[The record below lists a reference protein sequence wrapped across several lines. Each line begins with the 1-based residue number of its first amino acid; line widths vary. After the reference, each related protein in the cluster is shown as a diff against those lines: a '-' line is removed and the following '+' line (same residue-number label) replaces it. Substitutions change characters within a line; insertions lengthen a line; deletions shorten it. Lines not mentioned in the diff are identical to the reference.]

1 MATLHID
8 KIIAEKVNQDDL
20 IRLLETV
27 IDEEMQR
34 PEAEM
39 NCDLIDQCVDAL
51 LEMRQDRDHLAVM
64 VPLMQDKA
72 FLHLIQRKAGN
83 TARLNGAARGALIAA
98 AILASTIS
106 VNAMVDA
113 AFDYNILEHIG
124 KAISAS
130 VLGPEIIGGEDDVDE
145 PTTVPGAT
153 DKSEPTT
160 VPERTTANANGETA
174 TRQPEQTTTAAAVTQ
189 PTTTTPTTTEREQES
204 TTKKVT
210 GDNVHHKPTQP
221 DRPEETTKAVHVIG
235 FNAQL
240 DESFKSHYIYGE
252 QLSYDGLTLTAD
264 WSDGTTKPVAL
275 KNCTYTTQVNMNRTA
290 DVTLNILYKG
300 FLVEIPI
307 TVRPNEETRESTIC
321 QTDRYDYLLC
331 KAGAYITAYRGTA
344 ARLTCD
350 TVEGNRIFAI
360 ADEVFRKHTELTT
373 VELPYVTYVGA
384 KAFAGCTALKVLEL
398 PDTVTNLGDHVF
410 ENCTALASVLLSG
423 GLTALPTY
431 AFRNCTALTGVVVP
445 NSVATFNP
453 GAFADCKALKEVYI
467 GSQSTRYVQLGTN
480 RTHVFARCP
489 ALTVYTM
496 AGSDAAVYAKTRN
509 IPTELYTDAD
519 AFADLCAMKRDIY
532 AGYLGFCTD
541 GHGDIQWLTVYAAD
555 CTHDGYAIGV
565 CEYCSAIL
573 EERHTTA
580 TGHNYVVSETPAAD
594 GRDGVRITTCQ
605 NCGDSSYTV
614 LPGSG
619 TAVEETHTV
628 TGTVVL
634 AADRAA
640 TKGTHAAIGADI
652 LLNGYTLATTDEK
665 GNFSLQLKSG
675 TYALTVRYA
684 YGFSRTLYVVV
695 SDRDLQCG
703 SVPVIGCDWNKD
715 GKIDDQDYY
724 MFKLIFGT
732 HQGQAGYLSYVD
744 MNHDGMINTRDMI
757 FVERCMGL
765 QAGSFAY
772 TPLVIR

>member
-98 AILASTIS
+98 AILAFTIS

-130 VLGPEIIGGEDDVDE
+130 VLGPEIIGGEDDVDG

-384 KAFAGCTALKVLEL
+384 KAFAGCTALTQAEL
-398 PDTVTNLGDHVF
+398 PSVVQVG
-410 ENCTALASVLLSG
+410 ENAFAGCTALEEW
-423 GLTALPTY
+423 TAGENL
-431 AFRNCTALTGVVVP
+431 
-445 NSVATFNP
+445 AT
-453 GAFADCKALKEVYI
+453 I
-467 GSQSTRYVQLGTN
+467 GSRALAQSALRTLSLGSK
-480 RTHVFARCP
+480 V
-489 ALTVYTM
+489 
-496 AGSDAAVYAKTRN
+496 
-509 IPTELYTDAD
+509 
-519 AFADLCAMKRDIY
+519 
-532 AGYLGFCTD
+532 
-541 GHGDIQWLTVYAAD
+541 
-555 CTHDGYAIGV
+555 
-565 CEYCSAIL
+565 
-573 EERHTTA
+573 
-580 TGHNYVVSETPAAD
+580 
-594 GRDGVRITTCQ
+594 
-605 NCGDSSYTV
+605 
-614 LPGSG
+614 
-619 TAVEETHTV
+619 TAVPEGLCYDCNLLELVDLEGRVTEIGAWAFEGCEALQTV
-628 TGTVVL
+628 TGTENLKTVGDYAFSDCQAVTFAFPAQLEVVGENAFYFCRQL
-634 AADRAA
+634 Q
-640 TKGTHAAIGADI
+640 IGALPQSI
-652 LLNGYTLATTDEK
+652 KSIGKRAFAYCPGLTEVRLPAGIAVVPEEAFRATNAKTIVLPE
-665 GNFSLQLKSG
+665 G
-675 TYALTVRYA
+675 
-684 YGFSRTLYVVV
+684 
-695 SDRDLQCG
+695 
-703 SVPVIGCDWNKD
+703 
-715 GKIDDQDYY
+715 
-724 MFKLIFGT
+724 
-732 HQGQAGYLSYVD
+732 
-744 MNHDGMINTRDMI
+744 
-757 FVERCMGL
+757 VERIEARAFESCKATAITVPGTVKYIGKRALYSVLLRDVNFNCLSPVMEDQVLYSSKRLVVQCYLGT
-765 QAGSFAY
+765 
-772 TPLVIR
+772 TPYQYAKANQIKVELKQDLPEVIPGTDD

>member
-384 KAFAGCTALKVLEL
+384 KAFAGCTALTQAEL
-398 PDTVTNLGDHVF
+398 PSVVQVG
-410 ENCTALASVLLSG
+410 ENAFAGCTALEEW
-423 GLTALPTY
+423 TAGENL
-431 AFRNCTALTGVVVP
+431 
-445 NSVATFNP
+445 AT
-453 GAFADCKALKEVYI
+453 I
-467 GSQSTRYVQLGTN
+467 GSRALAQSALRTLSLGSK
-480 RTHVFARCP
+480 V
-489 ALTVYTM
+489 
-496 AGSDAAVYAKTRN
+496 
-509 IPTELYTDAD
+509 
-519 AFADLCAMKRDIY
+519 
-532 AGYLGFCTD
+532 
-541 GHGDIQWLTVYAAD
+541 
-555 CTHDGYAIGV
+555 
-565 CEYCSAIL
+565 
-573 EERHTTA
+573 
-580 TGHNYVVSETPAAD
+580 
-594 GRDGVRITTCQ
+594 
-605 NCGDSSYTV
+605 
-614 LPGSG
+614 
-619 TAVEETHTV
+619 TAVLEGLCYDCNLLELVDLEGRVTEIGAWAFEGCEALQTV
-628 TGTVVL
+628 TGTENLKTVGDYAFSDCQAVTFAFPAQLEVVGENAFYFCRQL
-634 AADRAA
+634 Q
-640 TKGTHAAIGADI
+640 IGALPQSI
-652 LLNGYTLATTDEK
+652 KSIGKRAFAYCPGLTEVRLPAGIAVVPEEAFRATNAKTIVLPE
-665 GNFSLQLKSG
+665 G
-675 TYALTVRYA
+675 
-684 YGFSRTLYVVV
+684 
-695 SDRDLQCG
+695 
-703 SVPVIGCDWNKD
+703 
-715 GKIDDQDYY
+715 
-724 MFKLIFGT
+724 
-732 HQGQAGYLSYVD
+732 
-744 MNHDGMINTRDMI
+744 
-757 FVERCMGL
+757 VERIEARAFESCKATAITVPGTVKYIGKRALYSVLLRDVNFNCLSPVMEDQVLYSSKRLVVQCYLGT
-765 QAGSFAY
+765 
-772 TPLVIR
+772 TPYQYAKANQIKVELKQDLPEVIPGTDD

>member
-51 LEMRQDRDHLAVM
+51 LEIRQDQDHLAVM

-221 DRPEETTKAVHVIG
+221 DRPEETTKAVRVIG
-235 FNAQL
+235 LNAQL
-240 DESFKSHYIYGE
+240 GESFKSHYIYGE

-344 ARLTCD
+344 KELICNVVD
-350 TVEGNRIFAI
+350 GNRIFAI

-384 KAFAGCTALKVLEL
+384 KAFAGCTALEEW
-398 PDTVTNLGDHVF
+398 TAGENLTTIGSR
-410 ENCTALASVLLSG
+410 ALAQSALRTLS
-423 GLTALPTY
+423 L
-431 AFRNCTALTGVVVP
+431 
-445 NSVATFNP
+445 
-453 GAFADCKALKEVYI
+453 
-467 GSQSTRYVQLGTN
+467 GSKV
-480 RTHVFARCP
+480 
-489 ALTVYTM
+489 
-496 AGSDAAVYAKTRN
+496 
-509 IPTELYTDAD
+509 
-519 AFADLCAMKRDIY
+519 
-532 AGYLGFCTD
+532 
-541 GHGDIQWLTVYAAD
+541 
-555 CTHDGYAIGV
+555 
-565 CEYCSAIL
+565 
-573 EERHTTA
+573 
-580 TGHNYVVSETPAAD
+580 
-594 GRDGVRITTCQ
+594 
-605 NCGDSSYTV
+605 
-614 LPGSG
+614 
-619 TAVEETHTV
+619 TAVPEGLCYDCNLLERVDLEGRVTEIGAWAFEGCEALQTV
-628 TGTVVL
+628 TGTENLKTVGDYAFSDCRQVEFNFPVQL
-634 AADRAA
+634 EAAGENAFYFCRQLQ
-640 TKGTHAAIGADI
+640 IGALPQSI
-652 LLNGYTLATTDEK
+652 
-665 GNFSLQLKSG
+665 KSIG
-675 TYALTVRYA
+675 KRTYAYCPGLTEVRLPA
-684 YGFSRTLYVVV
+684 GIAVVPEEAFRATNAKTIV
-695 SDRDLQCG
+695 LPEG
-703 SVPVIGCDWNKD
+703 
-715 GKIDDQDYY
+715 
-724 MFKLIFGT
+724 
-732 HQGQAGYLSYVD
+732 
-744 MNHDGMINTRDMI
+744 
-757 FVERCMGL
+757 VERIEAGAFESCKATAITVPGTVKYIGK
-765 QAGSFAY
+765 QALYSVLLRDVNFNCLSPVMEDQVLYGSKRLVVQCY
-772 TPLVIR
+772 LGTTPYQYAKANQIKVELKQDLPEVIPGTDD

>member
-153 DKSEPTT
+153 EKSQSTT

-204 TTKKVT
+204 TTKKEPTTKKVT

-221 DRPEETTKAVHVIG
+221 DRPEETTKAVHVIE

-240 DESFKSHYIYGE
+240 GESFKSHYIYGE
-252 QLSYDGLTLTAD
+252 QLSYDDLTLTAD

-290 DVTLNILYKG
+290 DVTLHILYKG

-331 KAGAYITAYRGTA
+331 KAGAYITAYRGAA

-360 ADEVFRKHTELTT
+360 ADSVFQKHTEL
-373 VELPYVTYVGA
+373 ESLILPYVTLVGDNA
-384 KAFAGCTALKVLEL
+384 FSGCTALTTADLPSVVQVGENAFAGCTALEEW
-398 PDTVTNLGDHVF
+398 TAGENLASIGSRALAQ
-410 ENCTALASVLLSG
+410 TALRTLS
-423 GLTALPTY
+423 L
-431 AFRNCTALTGVVVP
+431 
-445 NSVATFNP
+445 
-453 GAFADCKALKEVYI
+453 
-467 GSQSTRYVQLGTN
+467 GSKV
-480 RTHVFARCP
+480 
-489 ALTVYTM
+489 
-496 AGSDAAVYAKTRN
+496 
-509 IPTELYTDAD
+509 
-519 AFADLCAMKRDIY
+519 
-532 AGYLGFCTD
+532 
-541 GHGDIQWLTVYAAD
+541 
-555 CTHDGYAIGV
+555 
-565 CEYCSAIL
+565 
-573 EERHTTA
+573 
-580 TGHNYVVSETPAAD
+580 
-594 GRDGVRITTCQ
+594 
-605 NCGDSSYTV
+605 
-614 LPGSG
+614 
-619 TAVEETHTV
+619 TAVPE
-628 TGTVVL
+628 GL
-634 AADRAA
+634 CYD
-640 TKGTHAAIGADI
+640 
-652 LLNGYTLATTDEK
+652 L
-665 GNFSLQLKSG
+665 SL
-675 TYALTVRYA
+675 
-684 YGFSRTLYVVV
+684 
-695 SDRDLQCG
+695 
-703 SVPVIGCDWNKD
+703 IH
-715 GKIDDQDYY
+715 I
-724 MFKLIFGT
+724 
-732 HQGQAGYLSYVD
+732 
-744 MNHDGMINTRDMI
+744 
-757 FVERCMGL
+757 
-765 QAGSFAY
+765 
-772 TPLVIR
+772 

>member
-51 LEMRQDRDHLAVM
+51 LEMRQDRDHLVVM

-145 PTTVPGAT
+145 PTTVPVT
-153 DKSEPTT
+153 TQKSESTT
-160 VPERTTANANGETA
+160 VPERTTANGETA

-240 DESFKSHYIYGE
+240 GESFKSHYIYGE

-290 DVTLNILYKG
+290 DVALHILYKG

-307 TVRPNEETRESTIC
+307 TVRPNEETRVSTIC
-321 QTDRYDYLLC
+321 HSERYDYLLC
-331 KAGAYITAYRGTA
+331 KAGAYVTAYRGTA
-344 ARLTCD
+344 KELICNVVD
-350 TVEGNRIFAI
+350 GNRIFDI

-384 KAFAGCTALKVLEL
+384 KAFAGCTALTTADL
-398 PDTVTNLGDHVF
+398 PSVVQVG
-410 ENCTALASVLLSG
+410 ENAFAGCTALEEW
-423 GLTALPTY
+423 TAGENL
-431 AFRNCTALTGVVVP
+431 
-445 NSVATFNP
+445 AT
-453 GAFADCKALKEVYI
+453 I
-467 GSQSTRYVQLGTN
+467 GSRALAQSALRTLSLGSK
-480 RTHVFARCP
+480 V
-489 ALTVYTM
+489 
-496 AGSDAAVYAKTRN
+496 
-509 IPTELYTDAD
+509 
-519 AFADLCAMKRDIY
+519 
-532 AGYLGFCTD
+532 
-541 GHGDIQWLTVYAAD
+541 
-555 CTHDGYAIGV
+555 
-565 CEYCSAIL
+565 
-573 EERHTTA
+573 
-580 TGHNYVVSETPAAD
+580 
-594 GRDGVRITTCQ
+594 
-605 NCGDSSYTV
+605 
-614 LPGSG
+614 
-619 TAVEETHTV
+619 TAVPEGLCYDCNLLERIDLEGRVTEIGSWAFEGCGRLKTV
-628 TGTVVL
+628 TGTEHLRRVGDYAFSDCQAVTFAFPAQLEVVGENAFYFCRQL
-634 AADRAA
+634 Q
-640 TKGTHAAIGADI
+640 IGALPQSI
-652 LLNGYTLATTDEK
+652 KSIGKRAFAYCPGLTEVRLPAGIAVVPEEAFRATNAKTIVLPE
-665 GNFSLQLKSG
+665 G
-675 TYALTVRYA
+675 
-684 YGFSRTLYVVV
+684 
-695 SDRDLQCG
+695 
-703 SVPVIGCDWNKD
+703 
-715 GKIDDQDYY
+715 
-724 MFKLIFGT
+724 
-732 HQGQAGYLSYVD
+732 
-744 MNHDGMINTRDMI
+744 
-757 FVERCMGL
+757 VERIEARAFESCKATVITVPGTVKYIGK
-765 QAGSFAY
+765 QALYSVLLRDVNFNCLSPVMEDQVLYSSKRLVVQCYLGT
-772 TPLVIR
+772 TPYQYAKANQIKVELKQDLPEVIPGTDD

>member
-373 VELPYVTYVGA
+373 VELPYVTYVRA
-384 KAFAGCTALKVLEL
+384 KAFAGCTALTQAEL
-398 PDTVTNLGDHVF
+398 PSVVQVG
-410 ENCTALASVLLSG
+410 ENAFAGCTALEEW
-423 GLTALPTY
+423 TAGENL
-431 AFRNCTALTGVVVP
+431 
-445 NSVATFNP
+445 AT
-453 GAFADCKALKEVYI
+453 I
-467 GSQSTRYVQLGTN
+467 GSRALAQSALRTLSLGSK
-480 RTHVFARCP
+480 V
-489 ALTVYTM
+489 
-496 AGSDAAVYAKTRN
+496 
-509 IPTELYTDAD
+509 
-519 AFADLCAMKRDIY
+519 
-532 AGYLGFCTD
+532 
-541 GHGDIQWLTVYAAD
+541 
-555 CTHDGYAIGV
+555 
-565 CEYCSAIL
+565 
-573 EERHTTA
+573 
-580 TGHNYVVSETPAAD
+580 
-594 GRDGVRITTCQ
+594 
-605 NCGDSSYTV
+605 
-614 LPGSG
+614 
-619 TAVEETHTV
+619 TAVPEGLCYDCNLLELVDLEGRVTEIGAWAFEGCEALQTV
-628 TGTVVL
+628 TGTENLKTVGDYAFSDCQAVTFAFPAQLEVVGENAFYFCRQL
-634 AADRAA
+634 Q
-640 TKGTHAAIGADI
+640 IGALPQSI
-652 LLNGYTLATTDEK
+652 KSIGKRAFAYCPGLTEVRLPAGIAVVPEEAFRATNAKTIVLPE
-665 GNFSLQLKSG
+665 G
-675 TYALTVRYA
+675 
-684 YGFSRTLYVVV
+684 
-695 SDRDLQCG
+695 
-703 SVPVIGCDWNKD
+703 
-715 GKIDDQDYY
+715 
-724 MFKLIFGT
+724 
-732 HQGQAGYLSYVD
+732 
-744 MNHDGMINTRDMI
+744 
-757 FVERCMGL
+757 VERIEARAFESCKATAITVPGTVKYIGKRALYSVLLRDVNFNCLSPVMEDQVLYSSKRLVVQCYLGT
-765 QAGSFAY
+765 
-772 TPLVIR
+772 TPYQYAKANQIKVELKQDLPEVIPGTDD

>member
-51 LEMRQDRDHLAVM
+51 LEMRQDRDHLAVL

-145 PTTVPGAT
+145 PTTVPGT
-153 DKSEPTT
+153 TEKSQPTT
-160 VPERTTANANGETA
+160 APERTTANGETA

-189 PTTTTPTTTEREQES
+189 PTATTPTTTEREQES
-204 TTKKVT
+204 TTKKEPTTKKVT

-221 DRPEETTKAVHVIG
+221 DRPEETTKAVRVIG

-240 DESFKSHYIYGE
+240 GESFKSHYIYGE

-344 ARLTCD
+344 KELICNVVD
-350 TVEGNRIFAI
+350 GNRIFAI

-384 KAFAGCTALKVLEL
+384 KAFAGCTALEEW
-398 PDTVTNLGDHVF
+398 TAGENLATIGSRALAQ
-410 ENCTALASVLLSG
+410 TALRTLS
-423 GLTALPTY
+423 L
-431 AFRNCTALTGVVVP
+431 
-445 NSVATFNP
+445 
-453 GAFADCKALKEVYI
+453 
-467 GSQSTRYVQLGTN
+467 GSKV
-480 RTHVFARCP
+480 
-489 ALTVYTM
+489 
-496 AGSDAAVYAKTRN
+496 
-509 IPTELYTDAD
+509 
-519 AFADLCAMKRDIY
+519 
-532 AGYLGFCTD
+532 
-541 GHGDIQWLTVYAAD
+541 
-555 CTHDGYAIGV
+555 
-565 CEYCSAIL
+565 
-573 EERHTTA
+573 
-580 TGHNYVVSETPAAD
+580 
-594 GRDGVRITTCQ
+594 
-605 NCGDSSYTV
+605 
-614 LPGSG
+614 
-619 TAVEETHTV
+619 TAVPEGLCYDCNLLERVDLEGRVTEIGAWAFEGCEALQTV
-628 TGTVVL
+628 TGTENLKTVGDYAFSDCRQVEFNFPVQL
-634 AADRAA
+634 EAAGENAFYFCRQL
-640 TKGTHAAIGADI
+640 KIGALPRTI
-652 LLNGYTLATTDEK
+652 HSIGKRAFAYCPGLTEVRLPAGIAVVPEEAFRATDAKTIVLPE
-665 GNFSLQLKSG
+665 G
-675 TYALTVRYA
+675 
-684 YGFSRTLYVVV
+684 
-695 SDRDLQCG
+695 
-703 SVPVIGCDWNKD
+703 
-715 GKIDDQDYY
+715 
-724 MFKLIFGT
+724 
-732 HQGQAGYLSYVD
+732 
-744 MNHDGMINTRDMI
+744 
-757 FVERCMGL
+757 VERIEARAFESCKATAVTVPGTVKYIGK
-765 QAGSFAY
+765 QALYGVLLRDVNFNCLSPVMEDQVLYGSKRLVVRCY
-772 TPLVIR
+772 LGTTPYQYAKANQIKVELKQDLPEVIPGTDD

>member
-51 LEMRQDRDHLAVM
+51 LEMRQDRDHLPVM

-153 DKSEPTT
+153 EKSQSTT

-174 TRQPEQTTTAAAVTQ
+174 TRQPEQTT
-189 PTTTTPTTTEREQES
+189 
-204 TTKKVT
+204 
-210 GDNVHHKPTQP
+210 
-221 DRPEETTKAVHVIG
+221 
-235 FNAQL
+235 
-240 DESFKSHYIYGE
+240 
-252 QLSYDGLTLTAD
+252 
-264 WSDGTTKPVAL
+264 KPVAL

-290 DVTLNILYKG
+290 DVALHILYKG

-344 ARLTCD
+344 KELICNVVD
-350 TVEGNRIFAI
+350 GNRIFAI

-384 KAFAGCTALKVLEL
+384 KAFAGCTALTQAEL
-398 PDTVTNLGDHVF
+398 PKLQQLG
-410 ENCTALASVLLSG
+410 EE
-423 GLTALPTY
+423 
-431 AFRNCTALTGVVVP
+431 
-445 NSVATFNP
+445 
-453 GAFADCKALKEVYI
+453 AFAGCKALAEAETGDSLTHI
-467 GSQSTRYVQLGTN
+467 GR
-480 RTHVFARCP
+480 R
-489 ALTVYTM
+489 
-496 AGSDAAVYAKTRN
+496 
-509 IPTELYTDAD
+509 
-519 AFADLCAMKRDIY
+519 AFAETALQRLRLGKGVTVIPEGLCN
-532 AGYLGFCTD
+532 
-541 GHGDIQWLTVYAAD
+541 D
-555 CTHDGYAIGV
+555 CTHLESVRLQGQVTEIGSWAFEG
-565 CEYCSAIL
+565 C
-573 EERHTTA
+573 
-580 TGHNYVVSETPAAD
+580 
-594 GRDGVRITTCQ
+594 GR
-605 NCGDSSYTV
+605 
-614 LPGSG
+614 LK
-619 TAVEETHTV
+619 TV
-628 TGTVVL
+628 TGTEHLRRVGDYAFSDCQAVTFAFPAQL
-634 AADRAA
+634 EVAGENAFYFCRQLQ
-640 TKGTHAAIGADI
+640 IGALPQSI
-652 LLNGYTLATTDEK
+652 KSIGKRAFAYCPGLTEVRLPAGIAVVPEEAFRATNAKTIVLPE
-665 GNFSLQLKSG
+665 G
-675 TYALTVRYA
+675 
-684 YGFSRTLYVVV
+684 
-695 SDRDLQCG
+695 
-703 SVPVIGCDWNKD
+703 
-715 GKIDDQDYY
+715 
-724 MFKLIFGT
+724 
-732 HQGQAGYLSYVD
+732 
-744 MNHDGMINTRDMI
+744 
-757 FVERCMGL
+757 VERIEAGAFESCKATAITVPGTVKYIGK
-765 QAGSFAY
+765 QALYSVLLRDVNFNCLSPVMEDQVLYGSKRLVVQCY
-772 TPLVIR
+772 LGTTPYQYAKANQIKVELKQDLPEVIPGTDD

>member
-153 DKSEPTT
+153 EKSQSTT

-174 TRQPEQTTTAAAVTQ
+174 ARQPEQTTTAAAVTQ

-240 DESFKSHYIYGE
+240 GESFKSHYIYGE

-290 DVTLNILYKG
+290 DVALHILYKG

-331 KAGAYITAYRGTA
+331 KAGACITAYRGTA
-344 ARLTCD
+344 KELICNVVD
-350 TVEGNRIFAI
+350 GNRIFAI

-384 KAFAGCTALKVLEL
+384 KAFAGCTALTQAEL
-398 PDTVTNLGDHVF
+398 PKLQQLG
-410 ENCTALASVLLSG
+410 EE
-423 GLTALPTY
+423 
-431 AFRNCTALTGVVVP
+431 
-445 NSVATFNP
+445 
-453 GAFADCKALKEVYI
+453 AFAGCKALVEAETGDSLTHI
-467 GSQSTRYVQLGTN
+467 GRRAFAETALQRLRLGKGVTVIPEGALQRLHASGVRAVARSGDRNRQLG
-480 RTHVFARCP
+480 
-489 ALTVYTM
+489 L
-496 AGSDAAVYAKTRN
+496 
-509 IPTELYTDAD
+509 
-519 AFADLCAMKRDIY
+519 
-532 AGYLGFCTD
+532 
-541 GHGDIQWLTVYAAD
+541 
-555 CTHDGYAIGV
+555 
-565 CEYCSAIL
+565 
-573 EERHTTA
+573 
-580 TGHNYVVSETPAAD
+580 
-594 GRDGVRITTCQ
+594 
-605 NCGDSSYTV
+605 
-614 LPGSG
+614 
-619 TAVEETHTV
+619 
-628 TGTVVL
+628 
-634 AADRAA
+634 
-640 TKGTHAAIGADI
+640 
-652 LLNGYTLATTDEK
+652 
-665 GNFSLQLKSG
+665 
-675 TYALTVRYA
+675 
-684 YGFSRTLYVVV
+684 
-695 SDRDLQCG
+695 
-703 SVPVIGCDWNKD
+703 
-715 GKIDDQDYY
+715 
-724 MFKLIFGT
+724 
-732 HQGQAGYLSYVD
+732 
-744 MNHDGMINTRDMI
+744 
-757 FVERCMGL
+757 
-765 QAGSFAY
+765 
-772 TPLVIR
+772 

>member
-384 KAFAGCTALKVLEL
+384 KAFAGCTALTQAEL
-398 PDTVTNLGDHVF
+398 PSVVQVG
-410 ENCTALASVLLSG
+410 ENAFAGCTALEEW
-423 GLTALPTY
+423 TAGENL
-431 AFRNCTALTGVVVP
+431 
-445 NSVATFNP
+445 AT
-453 GAFADCKALKEVYI
+453 I
-467 GSQSTRYVQLGTN
+467 GSRALAQSALRTLSLGSK
-480 RTHVFARCP
+480 V
-489 ALTVYTM
+489 
-496 AGSDAAVYAKTRN
+496 
-509 IPTELYTDAD
+509 
-519 AFADLCAMKRDIY
+519 
-532 AGYLGFCTD
+532 
-541 GHGDIQWLTVYAAD
+541 
-555 CTHDGYAIGV
+555 
-565 CEYCSAIL
+565 
-573 EERHTTA
+573 
-580 TGHNYVVSETPAAD
+580 
-594 GRDGVRITTCQ
+594 
-605 NCGDSSYTV
+605 
-614 LPGSG
+614 
-619 TAVEETHTV
+619 TAVPEGLCYDCNLLELVDLEGRVTEIGAWAFEGCEALQTV
-628 TGTVVL
+628 TGTENLKTVGDYAFSDCQAVTFAFPAQLEVVGENAFYFCRQL
-634 AADRAA
+634 Q
-640 TKGTHAAIGADI
+640 IGALPQSIKSIGKRAFAYCPGLTEVRLPAGIAVVPEDAFR
-652 LLNGYTLATTDEK
+652 ATNAKTIVLPE
-665 GNFSLQLKSG
+665 G
-675 TYALTVRYA
+675 
-684 YGFSRTLYVVV
+684 
-695 SDRDLQCG
+695 
-703 SVPVIGCDWNKD
+703 
-715 GKIDDQDYY
+715 
-724 MFKLIFGT
+724 
-732 HQGQAGYLSYVD
+732 
-744 MNHDGMINTRDMI
+744 
-757 FVERCMGL
+757 VERIEARAFESCKATAITVPGTVKYIGKRALYSVLLRDVNFNCLSPVMEDQVLYSSKRLVVQCYLGT
-765 QAGSFAY
+765 
-772 TPLVIR
+772 TPYQYAKANQIKVELKQDLPEVIPGTDD

>member
-51 LEMRQDRDHLAVM
+51 LEMRQDRDQLVVM

-153 DKSEPTT
+153 EKSQSTT

-240 DESFKSHYIYGE
+240 GESFKSHYIYGE

-290 DVTLNILYKG
+290 DVALHILYKG

-360 ADEVFRKHTELTT
+360 ADSVFQKHTEL
-373 VELPYVTYVGA
+373 ESLILPYVTLVGDNA
-384 KAFAGCTALKVLEL
+384 FRGCTALTTADLPSVVQVGENAFAGCTALEEW
-398 PDTVTNLGDHVF
+398 TAGENLATIGSR
-410 ENCTALASVLLSG
+410 ALAQSALRTLS
-423 GLTALPTY
+423 L
-431 AFRNCTALTGVVVP
+431 
-445 NSVATFNP
+445 
-453 GAFADCKALKEVYI
+453 
-467 GSQSTRYVQLGTN
+467 
-480 RTHVFARCP
+480 
-489 ALTVYTM
+489 
-496 AGSDAAVYAKTRN
+496 
-509 IPTELYTDAD
+509 
-519 AFADLCAMKRDIY
+519 
-532 AGYLGFCTD
+532 
-541 GHGDIQWLTVYAAD
+541 
-555 CTHDGYAIGV
+555 
-565 CEYCSAIL
+565 
-573 EERHTTA
+573 
-580 TGHNYVVSETPAAD
+580 
-594 GRDGVRITTCQ
+594 
-605 NCGDSSYTV
+605 DSKV
-614 LPGSG
+614 
-619 TAVEETHTV
+619 TAVPEGLCYDCNLLERVDLEGRVTEIGAWAFEGCEALQTV
-628 TGTVVL
+628 TGTENLKTVGDYAFSDCRQVEFNFPVQL
-634 AADRAA
+634 EAAGENAFYFCRQLKIGALPRAVKSAPRPPAAQWSWRWWHETLLPVPRQYLRAA
-640 TKGTHAAIGADI
+640 VPLSIRGNRQKPACQRIEARAFESCKATVITVPGTVKYIGKQALYSV
-652 LLNGYTLATTDEK
+652 LLRDVNFNCLSPVMEDQVLYSSKRLVVQCYLGTTPYQYAKANQIKVE
-665 GNFSLQLKSG
+665 LKQDLPEVIPG
-675 TYALTVRYA
+675 T
-684 YGFSRTLYVVV
+684 
-695 SDRDLQCG
+695 
-703 SVPVIGCDWNKD
+703 
-715 GKIDDQDYY
+715 DD
-724 MFKLIFGT
+724 
-732 HQGQAGYLSYVD
+732 
-744 MNHDGMINTRDMI
+744 
-757 FVERCMGL
+757 
-765 QAGSFAY
+765 
-772 TPLVIR
+772 

>member
-145 PTTVPGAT
+145 PTTVPGT
-153 DKSEPTT
+153 TEKSESATA
-160 VPERTTANANGETA
+160 PERTTANGENA
-174 TRQPEQTTTAAAVTQ
+174 ARQPEQTTTAAAVTQ

-344 ARLTCD
+344 KELICNVVD
-350 TVEGNRIFAI
+350 GNRIFAI

-384 KAFAGCTALKVLEL
+384 KAFAGCTALTQAEL
-398 PDTVTNLGDHVF
+398 PSVVQVGEYAF
-410 ENCTALASVLLSG
+410 AGCTALEEW
-423 GLTALPTY
+423 TAGENL
-431 AFRNCTALTGVVVP
+431 
-445 NSVATFNP
+445 AT
-453 GAFADCKALKEVYI
+453 I
-467 GSQSTRYVQLGTN
+467 GSRALAQSALRTLSLGSK
-480 RTHVFARCP
+480 V
-489 ALTVYTM
+489 
-496 AGSDAAVYAKTRN
+496 
-509 IPTELYTDAD
+509 
-519 AFADLCAMKRDIY
+519 
-532 AGYLGFCTD
+532 
-541 GHGDIQWLTVYAAD
+541 
-555 CTHDGYAIGV
+555 
-565 CEYCSAIL
+565 
-573 EERHTTA
+573 
-580 TGHNYVVSETPAAD
+580 
-594 GRDGVRITTCQ
+594 
-605 NCGDSSYTV
+605 
-614 LPGSG
+614 
-619 TAVEETHTV
+619 TAVPEGLCYDCNLLERVDLEGRVTEIGAWAFEGCEALQTV
-628 TGTVVL
+628 TGTENLKTVGDYAFSDCQQVKFNFPVQL
-634 AADRAA
+634 EAAGENAFYFCRQLQ
-640 TKGTHAAIGADI
+640 IGALPQSI
-652 LLNGYTLATTDEK
+652 KSIGKRAFAYCPGLTEVRLPSGIAVVPQEAFRATNAKTIVLPEGVERIESGAFESCKATVITVPGTVKYIGKQALYSVLLRDVNFNCLSPVMEDQVLYSSNRLVVQCYLGTTPYQYAKANQIKVE
-665 GNFSLQLKSG
+665 LKQ
-675 TYALTVRYA
+675 
-684 YGFSRTLYVVV
+684 
-695 SDRDLQCG
+695 DL
-703 SVPVIGCDWNKD
+703 PEVIPG
-715 GKIDDQDYY
+715 IDD
-724 MFKLIFGT
+724 
-732 HQGQAGYLSYVD
+732 
-744 MNHDGMINTRDMI
+744 
-757 FVERCMGL
+757 
-765 QAGSFAY
+765 
-772 TPLVIR
+772 

>member
-51 LEMRQDRDHLAVM
+51 LEMRQDRDHLPVM

-153 DKSEPTT
+153 EKSQSTT

-240 DESFKSHYIYGE
+240 GESFKSHYIYGE

-290 DVTLNILYKG
+290 DVALHILYKG

-344 ARLTCD
+344 
-350 TVEGNRIFAI
+350 
-360 ADEVFRKHTELTT
+360 KELICN
-373 VELPYVTYVGA
+373 VVDG
-384 KAFAGCTALKVLEL
+384 KRAFAYCPGLTEVRLPAGIAVVPEEAFRATNAKTIVLPEGVERIEAGAFESCKATAI
-398 PDTVTNLGDHVF
+398 TVPGTVKYIGKQ
-410 ENCTALASVLLSG
+410 ALYSVLLRDVN
-423 GLTALPTY
+423 
-431 AFRNCTALTGVVVP
+431 FNCLSPVMEDQVLYGSKRLVVQ
-445 NSVATFNP
+445 
-453 GAFADCKALKEVYI
+453 CY
-467 GSQSTRYVQLGTN
+467 LGT
-480 RTHVFARCP
+480 TP
-489 ALTVYTM
+489 YQ
-496 AGSDAAVYAKTRN
+496 YAKAN
-509 IPTELYTDAD
+509 QIKVELKQDLPEVIPGTDD
-519 AFADLCAMKRDIY
+519 
-532 AGYLGFCTD
+532 
-541 GHGDIQWLTVYAAD
+541 
-555 CTHDGYAIGV
+555 
-565 CEYCSAIL
+565 
-573 EERHTTA
+573 
-580 TGHNYVVSETPAAD
+580 
-594 GRDGVRITTCQ
+594 
-605 NCGDSSYTV
+605 
-614 LPGSG
+614 
-619 TAVEETHTV
+619 
-628 TGTVVL
+628 
-634 AADRAA
+634 
-640 TKGTHAAIGADI
+640 
-652 LLNGYTLATTDEK
+652 
-665 GNFSLQLKSG
+665 
-675 TYALTVRYA
+675 
-684 YGFSRTLYVVV
+684 
-695 SDRDLQCG
+695 
-703 SVPVIGCDWNKD
+703 
-715 GKIDDQDYY
+715 
-724 MFKLIFGT
+724 
-732 HQGQAGYLSYVD
+732 
-744 MNHDGMINTRDMI
+744 
-757 FVERCMGL
+757 
-765 QAGSFAY
+765 
-772 TPLVIR
+772 

>member
-384 KAFAGCTALKVLEL
+384 KAFAGCTALTQAEL
-398 PDTVTNLGDHVF
+398 PSVVQVG
-410 ENCTALASVLLSG
+410 ENAFAGCTALEEWTAGENLATIGSR
-423 GLTALPTY
+423 ALPQS
-431 AFRNCTALTGVVVP
+431 ALRTL
-445 NSVATFNP
+445 S
-453 GAFADCKALKEVYI
+453 L
-467 GSQSTRYVQLGTN
+467 GSKV
-480 RTHVFARCP
+480 
-489 ALTVYTM
+489 
-496 AGSDAAVYAKTRN
+496 
-509 IPTELYTDAD
+509 
-519 AFADLCAMKRDIY
+519 
-532 AGYLGFCTD
+532 
-541 GHGDIQWLTVYAAD
+541 
-555 CTHDGYAIGV
+555 
-565 CEYCSAIL
+565 
-573 EERHTTA
+573 
-580 TGHNYVVSETPAAD
+580 
-594 GRDGVRITTCQ
+594 
-605 NCGDSSYTV
+605 
-614 LPGSG
+614 
-619 TAVEETHTV
+619 TAVPEGLCYDCNLLELVDLEGRVTEIGAWAFEGCEALQTV
-628 TGTVVL
+628 TGTENLKTVGDYAFSDCQAVTFAFPAQLEVVGENAFYFCRQL
-634 AADRAA
+634 Q
-640 TKGTHAAIGADI
+640 IGALPQSI
-652 LLNGYTLATTDEK
+652 KSIGKRAFAYCPGLTEVRLPAGIAVVPEEAFRATNAKTIVLPE
-665 GNFSLQLKSG
+665 G
-675 TYALTVRYA
+675 
-684 YGFSRTLYVVV
+684 
-695 SDRDLQCG
+695 
-703 SVPVIGCDWNKD
+703 
-715 GKIDDQDYY
+715 
-724 MFKLIFGT
+724 
-732 HQGQAGYLSYVD
+732 
-744 MNHDGMINTRDMI
+744 
-757 FVERCMGL
+757 VERIEARAFESCKATAITVPGTVKYIGKRALYSVLLRDVNFNCLSPVMEDQVLYSSKRLVVQCYLGT
-765 QAGSFAY
+765 
-772 TPLVIR
+772 TPYQYAKANQIKVELKQDLPEVIPGTDD

>member
-51 LEMRQDRDHLAVM
+51 LEMRQNRDHLAVM

-384 KAFAGCTALKVLEL
+384 KAFAGCTALTQAEL
-398 PDTVTNLGDHVF
+398 PSVVQVG
-410 ENCTALASVLLSG
+410 ENAFAGCTALEEW
-423 GLTALPTY
+423 TAGENL
-431 AFRNCTALTGVVVP
+431 
-445 NSVATFNP
+445 AT
-453 GAFADCKALKEVYI
+453 I
-467 GSQSTRYVQLGTN
+467 GSRALAQSALRTLSLGSK
-480 RTHVFARCP
+480 V
-489 ALTVYTM
+489 
-496 AGSDAAVYAKTRN
+496 
-509 IPTELYTDAD
+509 
-519 AFADLCAMKRDIY
+519 
-532 AGYLGFCTD
+532 
-541 GHGDIQWLTVYAAD
+541 
-555 CTHDGYAIGV
+555 
-565 CEYCSAIL
+565 
-573 EERHTTA
+573 
-580 TGHNYVVSETPAAD
+580 
-594 GRDGVRITTCQ
+594 
-605 NCGDSSYTV
+605 
-614 LPGSG
+614 
-619 TAVEETHTV
+619 TAVPEGLCYDCNLLELVDLEGRVTEIGAWAFEGCEALQTV
-628 TGTVVL
+628 TGTENLKTVGDYAFSDCQAVTFAFPAQLEVVGENAFYFCRQL
-634 AADRAA
+634 Q
-640 TKGTHAAIGADI
+640 IGALPQSI
-652 LLNGYTLATTDEK
+652 KSIGKRAFAYCPGLTEVRLPAGIAVVPEEAFRATNAKTIVLPE
-665 GNFSLQLKSG
+665 G
-675 TYALTVRYA
+675 
-684 YGFSRTLYVVV
+684 
-695 SDRDLQCG
+695 
-703 SVPVIGCDWNKD
+703 
-715 GKIDDQDYY
+715 
-724 MFKLIFGT
+724 
-732 HQGQAGYLSYVD
+732 
-744 MNHDGMINTRDMI
+744 
-757 FVERCMGL
+757 VERIEARAFESCKATAITVPGTVKYIGKRALYSVLLRDVNFNCLSPVMEDQVLYSSKRLVVQCYLGT
-765 QAGSFAY
+765 
-772 TPLVIR
+772 TPYQYAKANQIKVELKQDLPEVIPGTDD

>member
-153 DKSEPTT
+153 EKSESTT
-160 VPERTTANANGETA
+160 VPERTTANGETA
-174 TRQPEQTTTAAAVTQ
+174 TRQPEQT
-189 PTTTTPTTTEREQES
+189 
-204 TTKKVT
+204 
-210 GDNVHHKPTQP
+210 
-221 DRPEETTKAVHVIG
+221 
-235 FNAQL
+235 
-240 DESFKSHYIYGE
+240 
-252 QLSYDGLTLTAD
+252 
-264 WSDGTTKPVAL
+264 TTKPVAL

-344 ARLTCD
+344 KELICNLVD
-350 TVEGNRIFAI
+350 GNRIFAI

-384 KAFAGCTALKVLEL
+384 KAFAGCTALTQAEL
-398 PDTVTNLGDHVF
+398 PKLQQLG
-410 ENCTALASVLLSG
+410 EE
-423 GLTALPTY
+423 
-431 AFRNCTALTGVVVP
+431 
-445 NSVATFNP
+445 
-453 GAFADCKALKEVYI
+453 AFAGCKALAEAETGDSLTHI
-467 GSQSTRYVQLGTN
+467 GR
-480 RTHVFARCP
+480 R
-489 ALTVYTM
+489 
-496 AGSDAAVYAKTRN
+496 
-509 IPTELYTDAD
+509 
-519 AFADLCAMKRDIY
+519 AFAETALQRLRLGKGVTVIPEGLCN
-532 AGYLGFCTD
+532 
-541 GHGDIQWLTVYAAD
+541 D
-555 CTHDGYAIGV
+555 CTHLESVRLQGQVTEIGSWAFEG
-565 CEYCSAIL
+565 C
-573 EERHTTA
+573 
-580 TGHNYVVSETPAAD
+580 
-594 GRDGVRITTCQ
+594 GR
-605 NCGDSSYTV
+605 
-614 LPGSG
+614 LK
-619 TAVEETHTV
+619 TV
-628 TGTVVL
+628 TGTEHLRRVGDYAFSDCQAVTFAFPAQL
-634 AADRAA
+634 EAAGENAFYFCRQLQ
-640 TKGTHAAIGADI
+640 IGALPQSI
-652 LLNGYTLATTDEK
+652 KSIGKRAFAYCPGLTEVRLPSGIAVVPQEAFRATNAKTIVLPEGVERIESGAFESCKATAITLPGTVKYIGKQALYSVLLRDVRFNCLSPVMEEQVLYNSNRLVVQCYLGTTPYQYAKANQIKVE
-665 GNFSLQLKSG
+665 LKQ
-675 TYALTVRYA
+675 
-684 YGFSRTLYVVV
+684 
-695 SDRDLQCG
+695 DL
-703 SVPVIGCDWNKD
+703 PEVIPG
-715 GKIDDQDYY
+715 IDD
-724 MFKLIFGT
+724 
-732 HQGQAGYLSYVD
+732 
-744 MNHDGMINTRDMI
+744 
-757 FVERCMGL
+757 
-765 QAGSFAY
+765 
-772 TPLVIR
+772 